1 MPLRLHEWAVRITIS
16 ITLRKSEARCS
27 THRYCPSA
35 HPVSSIGTPRHPN
48 HRPSCTSAL
57 DTDEKQYRLHLL
69 LMPKSSQTSLTR
81 FLAESGADTR
91 ERNRLLRRGSLTHVS
106 DFTAHSL
113 CSPCT
118 FRKRKRQFYGL
129 APQGGRG
136 VLTDKERGKFPFSTP
151 FRLTISLLTFSKPNK
166 LNNLE
171 KLTWYFSVRMPM
183 NTGFSR
189 CFQTTSNC

>member
-27 THRYCPSA
+27 SHRYCPLA
-35 HPVSSIGTPRHPN
+35 HSVSIIGTPRHPN

-57 DTDEKQYRLHLL
+57 DTDEEQYRLHLL

-106 DFTAHSL
+106 DFTAQSP

-118 FRKRKRQFYGL
+118 FRKRKRQFHGL

-136 VLTDKERGKFPFSTP
+136 LLRRRQGKKFLIF
-151 FRLTISLLTFSKPNK
+151 SLLNP
-166 LNNLE
+166 LI
-171 KLTWYFSVRMPM
+171 R
-183 NTGFSR
+183 
-189 CFQTTSNC
+189 